1 MIKKR
6 FFYRMAFLLATLFL
20 LSGCA
25 SIVSKVTYPISIS
38 SNPVGAKVSITD
50 KKGIEIYQG
59 NTPASLYLRAGSGYF
74 SKAEYLVTLSSP
86 GYDDKTMP
94 VHFKL
99 DGWYIGNIVF
109 GGLIGMLIVDPATGA
124 MWKIEN
130 EHISENLQPSQT
142 NLTTPELKIVDINDV
157 PVKLKS
163 YLQRLN

>member
-1 MIKKR
+1 
-6 FFYRMAFLLATLFL
+6 
-20 LSGCA
+20 
-25 SIVSKVTYPISIS
+25 
-38 SNPVGAKVSITD
+38 
-50 KKGIEIYQG
+50 
-59 NTPASLYLRAGSGYF
+59 
-74 SKAEYLVTLSSP
+74 
-86 GYDDKTMP
+86 MP